1 VRLEA
6 EGFQIRPML
15 DRDNPARSAI
25 FARDQCVAFAGVDSK
40 VATTTSST
48 CSAVIDDGRPGR
60 GSSASPSRR
69 ASTNRARHLP
79 TICTETPS
87 SSATAVFDRPSAH
100 ASTILDRSASACAEV
115 RRRAHRCSCSRSSL
129 VSSSTAFGRPVRATH
144 HSTT

>member
-1 VRLEA
+1 VRPVSGTHTRDRVRCA
-6 EGFQIRPML
+6 EFRAPHRAEVEPDDVEDLLHECGLRSNAFQIRPML
-15 DRDNPARSAI
+15 ERDNPLRSAI

-48 CSAVIDDGRPGR
+48 CSAVIEVGRPGR

-87 SSATAVFDRPSAH
+87 SSATAVFDRP
-100 ASTILDRSASACAEV
+100 
-115 RRRAHRCSCSRSSL
+115 L
-129 VSSSTAFGRPVRATH
+129 VVDFRITLV
-144 HSTT
+144 